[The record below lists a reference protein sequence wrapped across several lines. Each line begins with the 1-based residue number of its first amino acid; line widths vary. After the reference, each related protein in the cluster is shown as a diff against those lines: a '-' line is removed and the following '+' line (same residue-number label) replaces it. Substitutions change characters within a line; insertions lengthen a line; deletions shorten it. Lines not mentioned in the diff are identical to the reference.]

1 MKVQILTIKPNEIPR
16 IFDVVVLI
24 GTKQHQFPIKI
35 ELDTIADQE
44 IQIINGDAKFSETF
58 RYNQAIAS
66 DIYKIVSQFYNYQSV
81 NLPQEIGE
89 FYSEQLE
96 LTKV

>member
-1 MKVQILTIKPNEIPR
+1 MKVQILTIKPSYTPR

-24 GTKQHQFPIKI
+24 GTKQHQFPITI
-35 ELDTIADQE
+35 ELDTIANQE
-44 IQIINGDAKFSETF
+44 IQIINGDEKFSETF
-58 RYNQAIAS
+58 RFNQRIAADICNLVAQIYNH
-66 DIYKIVSQFYNYQSV
+66 KIVE
-81 NLPQEIGE
+81 LPIFLGE